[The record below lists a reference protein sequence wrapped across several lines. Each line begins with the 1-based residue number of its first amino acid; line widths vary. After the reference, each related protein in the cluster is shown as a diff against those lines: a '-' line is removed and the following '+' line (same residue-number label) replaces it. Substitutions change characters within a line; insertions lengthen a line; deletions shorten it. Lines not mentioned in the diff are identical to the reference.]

1 MRQILLAGLLI
12 AAGAAHAETRA
23 YGHFG
28 VGIGGDRLATIRLED
43 GLQDDLRAGTGF
55 ALNLGIVH
63 HFDRLPFSLQAGAG
77 YFARITS
84 ARNSRAR
91 FSRYPLEV
99 LAFWNNGQ
107 HRFGG
112 GVVHHMS
119 PTLDLDN
126 LGGAV
131 NFDAATGVALEYG
144 YKYFSVRYTDIEY
157 SAGDAEADGRSVG
170 VYFSLGY

>member
-1 MRQILLAGLLI
+1 MRSILALLLVI
-12 AAGAAHAETRA
+12 ATGAAHAETRP

-28 VGIGGDRLATIRLED
+28 VGLGGDRLATIQLED

-55 ALNLGIVH
+55 AINLGIVH
-63 HFDRLPFSLQAGAG
+63 HFDDRPFSLQTGVG

-84 ARNSRAR
+84 AWDSRAR

-99 LAFWNNGQ
+99 LAFWNNGT

-126 LGGAV
+126 LGGKL
-131 NFDAATGVALEYG
+131 NFDAATGAALEYG

-157 SAGDAEADGRSVG
+157 SSGDVEVDGRSVG
-170 VYFSLGY
+170 VYFSIGY